1 MKAVDGAPFVTM
13 HQPRLSKI
21 LGEYC
26 YEKLPKKIV
35 SLTKNIERGNFVF
48 DTYLPNSD
56 KTQTRECRGV
66 GMRVSV
72 RKKTPFCNK
81 LQDFLRSDENKT
93 ELFIMIADALIQV
106 RYQK

>member
-35 SLTKNIERGNFVF
+35 SLAKNIERGNFIF
-48 DTYLPNSD
+48 DTY
-56 KTQTRECRGV
+56 QTVTKHKHVNVKVWG
-66 GMRVSV
+66 
-72 RKKTPFCNK
+72 
-81 LQDFLRSDENKT
+81 
-93 ELFIMIADALIQV
+93 
-106 RYQK
+106 